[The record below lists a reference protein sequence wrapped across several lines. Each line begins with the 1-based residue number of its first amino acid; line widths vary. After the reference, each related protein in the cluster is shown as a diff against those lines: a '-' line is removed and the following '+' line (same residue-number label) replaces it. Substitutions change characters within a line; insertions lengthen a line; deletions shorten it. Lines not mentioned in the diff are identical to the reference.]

1 MKFTH
6 FFIARPIFAIVLSLL
21 MLLAGAI
28 AFLKLPL
35 SEYPAV
41 TPPTVQVSASYPG
54 ANPQVIADTVAAPL
68 EQVINGVDG
77 MLYMNTQMAIDG
89 RMVISIAFEQGTDP
103 DMAQIQV
110 QNRGIPRAAS
120 PARRS
125 PANWRCNGENV
136 PRYVDGGPSCLAAKT
151 L

>member
-77 MLYMNTQMAIDG
+77 MLCNAANNSGLTDTQFWI
-89 RMVISIAFEQGTDP
+89 ISLKKNNPELIAT
-103 DMAQIQV
+103 
-110 QNRGIPRAAS
+110 
-120 PARRS
+120 
-125 PANWRCNGENV
+125 
-136 PRYVDGGPSCLAAKT
+136 K
-151 L
+151 

>member
-1 MKFTH
+1 MTVAPRLVPMRQNMPEKQTATLTKADGDSESKAVRPMKFTH

-54 ANPQVIADTVAAPL
+54 ANPQVIADTVAGA
-68 EQVINGVDG
+68 
-77 MLYMNTQMAIDG
+77 A
-89 RMVISIAFEQGTDP
+89 GTGD
-103 DMAQIQV
+103 Q
-110 QNRGIPRAAS
+110 
-120 PARRS
+120 RR
-125 PANWRCNGENV
+125 
-136 PRYVDGGPSCLAAKT
+136 
-151 L
+151 